1 MLEWRVLAPG
11 TEDRNRGRHSSRKQV
26 GGSVPSWQWGGGSAT
41 GERPTGLPGRWGL
54 AHQASGRRVRA
65 PLARTSPHAGTSR
78 IREAAAGACGS
89 GSGSNGSRS
98 LSTGD
103 TAASGLARMAGP
115 THALPFAP
123 RRPVPQAASRHTGSQ
138 TGAQAGT
145 SEPRPS
151 FKTPTRRMKCPQLG
165 AARGDARQPPPQP
178 PTSHRRLR
186 AA

>member
-1 MLEWRVLAPG
+1 MVRAGTRDRGPEPRAPFQSEAGGRVCPFPA
-11 TEDRNRGRHSSRKQV
+11 V
-26 GGSVPSWQWGGGSAT
+26 GGEGSAT

-89 GSGSNGSRS
+89 GSGSDGSRS
-98 LSTGD
+98 LSAGD

-123 RRPVPQAASRHTGSQ
+123 RRQLSHGEPDWGTG
-138 TGAQAGT
+138 GDVRAQALLQNT
-145 SEPRPS
+145 DQENEVS
-151 FKTPTRRMKCPQLG
+151 
-165 AARGDARQPPPQP
+165 AARGSSWRRSAAPPQP